1 MEFALPWPTSD
12 GEWLAWSSAAA
23 TIFFGFIAMFA
34 PGTTLRLLRLD
45 NPPMRNSGL
54 STVRAQLGG
63 FYIGIGVAAI
73 LFAQPLIYL
82 ALGLAWAIALFGR
95 IVSMMSD
102 RANTLHNWIA
112 LVLNALLAAL
122 PLAFTLGFIS

>member
-1 MEFALPWPTSD
+1 MDFALPWPTSD

-23 TIFFGFIAMFA
+23 TIFIGFIAMFA

-45 NPPMRNSGL
+45 NPPMHNSGL

-82 ALGLAWAIALFGR
+82 TLGLGWSLALFGR
-95 IVSMMSD
+95 IISMMSD

-122 PLAFTLGFIS
+122 SLAFTLGFIS